1 MIRKSVPKQAPQVS
15 AAVDGRTMH
24 SDSRAEAILLT
35 LQPGE
40 EMPMHKNPFDV
51 LFAGIKG
58 EALLVCTDQTMTI
71 IPGETIFV
79 TADEDRAWQNKG
91 QVKAQILVFKI
102 LS

>member
-1 MIRKSVPKQAPQVS
+1 MIIKSVPEEAP
-15 AAVDGRTMH
+15 AVPTAFEGRIMH

-40 EMPMHKNPFDV
+40 EMPMHKNSFDV

-58 EALLVCTDQTMTI
+58 EAMLVCTDQTMTI
-71 IPGETIFV
+71 IPGETIYV

-91 QVKAQILVFKI
+91 QVEVQILVFKI

>member
-1 MIRKSVPKQAPQVS
+1 MIIKSVPEEAPAVP
-15 AAVDGRTMH
+15 AAVEGRIMH

-58 EALLVCTDQTMTI
+58 EALMVCTDQTITI
-71 IPGETIFV
+71 IPGETIYV
-79 TADEDRAWQNKG
+79 TADEDRAWQNNG
-91 QVKAQILVFKI
+91 QVEAQILVLKI